1 MTTSLVQAEHDGAL
15 AVFPAADLAATTL
28 RRAAG
33 IWWHY
38 ATAGK
43 VRPQDVD
50 DHTQATM
57 AEWWRRTDGE
67 ALSRPR
73 AAALL
78 RYAIAATWS
87 AIIDGRDPATST
99 ATLPDYATKPV
110 PTEYLACKSRPC
122 DLVAAVQAAD
132 ARRMARQQDLLSRA
146 AAGIDHH
153 DPPGL
158 SPVLPSDHVQTLR
171 QSLRIVQTG
180 DAASTGVPGT
190 LRMVAPHRRTGTG
203 CGNAARPAANALLQ
217 GVADVQVL
225 PGVDVTPG
233 LVVCAPLSLAERQ
246 AYAAWLAVFAR

>member
-1 MTTSLVQAEHDGAL
+1 MTTSLVQAEHSGAL
-15 AVFPAADLAATTL
+15 AVYPAADLAATTL

-38 ATAGK
+38 ATTGK

-99 ATLPDYATKPV
+99 AAVPDYASKPE
-110 PTEYLACKSRPC
+110 PTEYLACRSRPC

-132 ARRMARQQDLLSRA
+132 ARRTARQQDLLCRA
-146 AAGIDHH
+146 AAGLTPDAR
-153 DPPGL
+153 PRL
-158 SPVLPSDHVQTLR
+158 SEALPSNHVRTLR

-203 CGNAARPAANALLQ
+203 CGNAAARPAVNTLPHGTAALPDISA
-217 GVADVQVL
+217 VPCYWCD
-225 PGVDVTPG
+225 PEYRED
-233 LVVCAPLSLAERQ
+233 RQ